1 MFSPYKIVMCESP
14 NCPPCEKMDL
24 KIIQSLLEK
33 VKICRKHWK
42 CFSEEQ
48 QAVEL
53 LSRGL
58 HSRGFPAGPDQI
70 SCAAGLNS
78 RIKRSSGR

>member
-1 MFSPYKIVMCESP
+1 MQKILEMFP
-14 NCPPCEKMDL
+14 
-24 KIIQSLLEK
+24 
-33 VKICRKHWK
+33 
-42 CFSEEQ
+42 EEQ

-78 RIKRSSGR
+78 QIKRSCGR